1 MAYAPV
7 QGTTG
12 SRNILD
18 RNPVSKNVDFIANN
32 LAPHGSTV
40 RGTYTTPA
48 NKLAQVDL
56 ITGFIFRKT
65 AASAVDIVTVKIQAS
80 IAGRLLTLQFR
91 DNTVGFVIQQAFSK
105 NKLLEPGEQIEIE
118 SEDDSTD
125 GRNNYMFN
133 VAITEFDL
141 N

>member
-32 LAPHGSTV
+32 VGPHGSTI

-56 ITGFIFRKT
+56 ITGFIIRRT
-65 AASAVDIVTVKIQAS
+65 ADSAVDFVTVKITAS
-80 IAGRLLTLQFR
+80 IAGRLLTLQFK
-91 DNTVGFVIQQAFSK
+91 DNTVGFIINCTKIFNSPSFSCRNSIQLF
-105 NKLLEPGEQIEIE
+105 LCVLVFFMDHFI
-118 SEDDSTD
+118 
-125 GRNNYMFN
+125 Y
-133 VAITEFDL
+133 
-141 N
+141 